1 VRTLFS
7 LGTIALYRK
16 ESNSYVVDLDFGG
29 IGYIMPKDITAID
42 MRLLSK
48 VPKPVSAEKIYEK
61 FQGRISQ
68 EEAQA
73 LYLMAQNSYRSIEK
87 FFEEHAQAISLITT
101 NALYTPEYID
111 ALESLIDPSL
121 LAATKRVKE
130 IGKKEM
136 DKLKAIAI
144 STRKRVEEQLFDQ
157 GQDQKIAQEFFN
169 RFATSIYEQVND
181 ENHYPFSSSSPS
193 LLQLT
198 QVIQL
203 LEVEATKKKLTLDHL
218 NHALS
223 SMKNKN
229 IINETN
235 NFLQVKETFQ
245 RLEQK
250 LNGMNTDRSSSILM
264 AMDPNKF
271 LSQVEV
277 VLPQM
282 TEKANVWIEK
292 SEFFLQK
299 VQETPKGKEILTK
312 TKKLLVQTM
321 EKKSTT
327 KKEFCDKM
335 KNVVQLDQLAAWS
348 SEMTTNKQKR
358 QVFIDKIKDHSL
370 DFFMSVLPTIQ
381 VETIT

>member
-1 VRTLFS
+1 
-7 LGTIALYRK
+7 
-16 ESNSYVVDLDFGG
+16 
-29 IGYIMPKDITAID
+29 
-42 MRLLSK
+42 
-48 VPKPVSAEKIYEK
+48 
-61 FQGRISQ
+61 
-68 EEAQA
+68 
-73 LYLMAQNSYRSIEK
+73 
-87 FFEEHAQAISLITT
+87 
-101 NALYTPEYID
+101 
-111 ALESLIDPSL
+111 
-121 LAATKRVKE
+121 
-130 IGKKEM
+130 
-136 DKLKAIAI
+136 
-144 STRKRVEEQLFDQ
+144 
-157 GQDQKIAQEFFN
+157 
-169 RFATSIYEQVND
+169 
-181 ENHYPFSSSSPS
+181 
-193 LLQLT
+193 
-198 QVIQL
+198 
-203 LEVEATKKKLTLDHL
+203 
-218 NHALS
+218 
-223 SMKNKN
+223 MKNKN